1 MTDPILIT
9 ASVRPPYASDE
20 QVEAE
25 PVVVS
30 SGPLAVT
37 VTLDDGTAY
46 VFDRE
51 QLEGALGRTRAAD
64 VERAA

>member
-1 MTDPILIT
+1 MTDVLIT
-9 ASVRPPYASDE
+9 ASVRAPYASDE
-20 QVEAE
+20 QLEAE

-37 VTLDDGTAY
+37 LTLDDGTAY

-51 QLEGALGRTRAAD
+51 ELEAALGGRELAAG
-64 VERAA
+64 ERAA